1 MFGYVNESNFGA
13 KYWINILRCAGS
25 SKSYWRKIRGV
36 VVTLFLFC
44 SLSYLVHS
52 KQEEIK
58 CTTTVLLPLLNRQDL
73 NNLKGFLFYLWANY
87 HPKKSKLDG
96 RMKEQHYTTSWKSK
110 ALSPNTTKI
119 SISIILPNSQI
130 GLTCQSQKWASKL
143 QVMFCNFKLAYA
155 VLRRSEI

>member
-58 CTTTVLLPLLNRQDL
+58 CTTTVLLPLLNRLDL

-87 HPKKSKLDG
+87 HPKKRKLDG

-143 QVMFCNFKLAYA
+143 QVMFCNFKLVYA